1 MEQCNNIILSST
13 IMNCPKC
20 NHVNVNDAKYCTE
33 CGTPLYKLCDNCGK
47 QNYWATKFC
56 SECGSQFPAYDLRVE
71 YYKRRLN
78 FYDEIMIGESRSG
91 KYVVVK
97 ERQKFKLLNISNLK
111 QTISYEFEDIG
122 RFAELNSFNFVIVK
136 KDGLW
141 GLINPM
147 SGKIILDFKYEDY
160 ILVYFE
166 GSYDTDGTV
175 LIKEKGK
182 WGKVDGDSGQ
192 IILPCIYDEI
202 YENALYEYNYNNF
215 DLLKYDGFWGVVADG
230 KQIIPFDYIKLGYR
244 VNNSFGYLYDFET
257 NDDYNIPLS
266 QYKNGKWGIINIYS
280 GEILLKPEY
289 DDIRSLGNNT
299 CKVSKDEKWGVIND
313 HNYEIVLACEYE
325 QIEIFSKSGDYKV
338 RQQGEWGVVNS
349 HGVVLIEC
357 IFDEIIEWGL
367 DNEYHVYKLQKDDKL
382 GLYSNREI
390 ILPCEFDEIVHGKYQ
405 GKEFGFDWR
414 VHYISKS
421 YYKMRKGNKWGVCTN
436 RSIVLACE
444 YDEIETG
451 ERFHNYK
458 IRKGYKFGVASCDG
472 VILPCE
478 YDEICFESFSE
489 NITMRKGDKWG
500 KVVYHRIS
508 GDDIMPPE
516 RFDYECVYSKD
527 EIKKLR

>member
-122 RFAELNSFNFVIVK
+122 RFVELNSFNFVIVK

-230 KQIIPFDYIKLGYR
+230 KLLIPFEYIKLGYKVYDR
-244 VNNSFGYLYDFET
+244 WGYLSPQYGL
-257 NDDYNIPLS
+257 NDDSIPPS
-266 QYKNGKWGIINIYS
+266 QYKNGKWGIIDIYNGNI
-280 GEILLKPEY
+280 ILEPEY
-289 DDIRSLGNNT
+289 DEIKSFGYDT
-299 CKVSKDEKWGVIND
+299 YKVRKGVKWGVINNHD
-313 HNYEIVLACEYE
+313 GKTVLPCEYKL
-325 QIEIFSKSGDYKV
+325 INFFKSGDYKV
-338 RQQGEWGVVNS
+338 IQEKKWGIISPN
-349 HGVVLIEC
+349 GMTVLKC
-357 IFDEIIEWGL
+357 NYDEIIEWEV
-367 DNEYHVYKLQKDDKL
+367 DFNQYVYKLRNGD
-382 GLYSNREI
+382 
-390 ILPCEFDEIVHGKYQ
+390 
-405 GKEFGFDWR
+405 
-414 VHYISKS
+414 
-421 YYKMRKGNKWGVCTN
+421 KWGVYSN
-436 RSIVLACE
+436 GNVLLGCE
-444 YDEIETG
+444 YDEIEHGVFNRIASEFCKG
-451 ERFHNYK
+451 EKIVLRDRFIIK
-458 IRKGYKFGVASCDG
+458 Q
-472 VILPCE
+472 
-478 YDEICFESFSE
+478 E
-489 NITMRKGDKWG
+489 NKWG
-500 KVVYHRIS
+500 ICTTKGIVLS
-508 GDDIMPPE
+508 CLE
-516 RFDYECVYSKD
+516 N
-527 EIKKLR
+527 L

>member
-1 MEQCNNIILSST
+1 
-13 IMNCPKC
+13 MNCPKC

-91 KYVVVK
+91 KYVVAK

-122 RFAELNSFNFVIVK
+122 RFVELNSFNFVIVK

-230 KQIIPFDYIKLGYR
+230 KQLIPFEYIKLGYKVYDR
-244 VNNSFGYLYDFET
+244 WGYLSPQYGL
-257 NDDYNIPLS
+257 NDDSIPPS
-266 QYKNGKWGIINIYS
+266 QYKNGKWGIIDIYNGNI
-280 GEILLKPEY
+280 ILEPEY
-289 DDIRSLGNNT
+289 DEIKSFGYDT
-299 CKVSKDEKWGVIND
+299 YKVRKGVKWGVINNHD
-313 HNYEIVLACEYE
+313 GKTVLPCEYKL
-325 QIEIFSKSGDYKV
+325 INFFKSGDYKV
-338 RQQGEWGVVNS
+338 IQEKKWGIISPN
-349 HGVVLIEC
+349 GMTVLKC
-357 IFDEIIEWGL
+357 NYDEIIEWEV
-367 DNEYHVYKLQKDDKL
+367 DFNQYVYKLRNGD
-382 GLYSNREI
+382 
-390 ILPCEFDEIVHGKYQ
+390 
-405 GKEFGFDWR
+405 
-414 VHYISKS
+414 
-421 YYKMRKGNKWGVCTN
+421 KWGVYSN
-436 RSIVLACE
+436 GNVLLGCE
-444 YDEIETG
+444 YDEIEHGVFNRIASEFCKG
-451 ERFHNYK
+451 EKIVLRDRFIIKQENKWGICTTKGIVLSCEYDEIEVCGGHCIYYK
-458 IRKGYKFGVASCDG
+458 IRKGQKLGVGSDNGG
-472 VILPCE
+472 VLPCE
-478 YDEICFESFSE
+478 YDEVYFNSYSDD
-489 NITMRKGDKWG
+489 ITMRKGDKWG
-500 KVVYHRIS
+500 KVIFHYHKFL
-508 GDDIMPPE
+508 PTE
-516 RFDYECVYSKD
+516 RFDYDCIYSED